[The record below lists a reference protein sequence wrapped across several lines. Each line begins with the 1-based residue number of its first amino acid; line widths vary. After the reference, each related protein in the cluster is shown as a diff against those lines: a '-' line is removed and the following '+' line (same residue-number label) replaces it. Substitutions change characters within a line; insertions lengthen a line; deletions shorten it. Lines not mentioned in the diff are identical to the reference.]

1 MSDGSNGK
9 DGEWSGY
16 VGVLYL
22 RFLLFSVFWKDRFVN
37 IIFVGFFLESCY
49 AHMGKWMIMCKLH
62 MIQKI
67 G

>member
-37 IIFVGFFLESCY
+37 IIFVGFFMESCY
-49 AHMGKWMIMCKLH
+49 AHGKMDDH
-62 MIQKI
+62 V
-67 G
+67 